1 MSFSAH
7 CSEVERL
14 TRLLASGTAAALGA
28 IPWASPVLAFG
39 RVREAVV
46 ASLGLNPSNLE
57 FVGAD
62 GKPLRSPENRFET
75 LKTLGLRNWASASA
89 GDAARITSACDSY
102 FMRRPYD
109 AWFKRL
115 NKVLVGTGASYYDE
129 WSPAC
134 HLDLVPFATAVKWS
148 ALDGANRGQ
157 LLRLGA
163 PTLVTLL
170 LTTRIR
176 VLVLNGASVV
186 RAFGELAG
194 QGLASDERKDW
205 TLSRSGSVGVTGLAY
220 FGVVS
225 TLAGVS
231 LDREL
236 LVLGFN
242 HNIQSSYGVT
252 NEVVDRIGNWIANAS
267 AEVLK

>member
-14 TRLLASGTAAALGA
+14 TYILASGTPAALGA

-75 LKTLGLRNWASASA
+75 LKTLGLRSWSNAT
-89 GDAARITSACDSY
+89 GRDAARIASACESY

-109 AWFKRL
+109 GWFKRL
-115 NKVLVGTGASYYDE
+115 NKILSGTGASYYDE
-129 WSPAC
+129 FSPAC
-134 HLDLVPFATAVKWS
+134 HLDLVPFATTLKWS
-148 ALDGANRGQ
+148 ALDGTNRGR
-157 LLRLGA
+157 LLRLGT

-170 LTTRIR
+170 QTTRIR

-186 RAFGELAG
+186 RAFEELTG
-194 QGLASDERKDW
+194 QDLASKERKDW
-205 TLSRSGSVGVTGLAY
+205 ALRRSGSSGVSGLAY
-220 FGVVS
+220 SGMVS
-225 TLAGVS
+225 TLAGMS
-231 LDREL
+231 LDREV

-267 AEVLK
+267 AEVLT